1 MRLFVWWLPTMQTL
15 RASVTWE
22 AECSRIG
29 GVQMDLVVGLSLTPT
44 AVRWVLV
51 EGATGE
57 GAPIDRGEFLVGG
70 LDADFML
77 DVLLNREVVAE
88 NRVHAVGVTWS
99 NEAAVSAAAV
109 LDALADRGV
118 RNVVVVPDTEAAGA
132 LAFGIAEITDY
143 DDVAVCVV
151 EPDVALVALVKAGD
165 VRVDRIDRPLDHDD
179 ALELTKGVIALLD
192 STDRT
197 PNAVFVVGSDDVD
210 VIVSSFE
217 EISDAQVISAAEADL
232 ALARGAALAS
242 ARELNDVEVPVAWV
256 APGVTSRVG
265 VLSAVLC
272 AAVLTF
278 IVSLSVAVG
287 LRPTPDSAMEQPQNV
302 NAAAPAAPSTPR
314 PAPSLR
320 QAAAAMAQT
329 IVVAK
334 PPAPKPEA
342 APVYQPPAAAPVEP
356 PPVYQPP
363 AAPAP
368 VYVPPPAYVPAQ
380 PPPQPRLRDRIIERI
395 PIINRFHEPQYP
407 Q

>member
-1 MRLFVWWLPTMQTL
+1 
-15 RASVTWE
+15 
-22 AECSRIG
+22 
-29 GVQMDLVVGLSLTPT
+29 MDLVVGLSLTST

-70 LDADFML
+70 LDADFLL
-77 DVLLNREVVAE
+77 DVLLDRAVVAE

-99 NEAAVSAAAV
+99 SEAAVSAGAV

-132 LAFGIAEITDY
+132 LAFGIAEITEY

-151 EPDVALVALVKAGD
+151 EPDAALVARVHAGD
-165 VRVDRIDRPLDHDD
+165 VKVERIGRPLDRDD
-179 ALELTKGVIALLD
+179 ALELTCSVIATLD
-192 STDRT
+192 STDR
-197 PNAVFVVGSDDVD
+197 PPSAVFVVGSDDVD

-217 EISDAQVISAAEADL
+217 EISDAQVFSAAEADL

-242 ARELNDVEVPVAWV
+242 ARDVNEAEVPIAWV

-287 LRPTPDSAMEQPQNV
+287 IRPAPDSAMEEPQNV
-302 NAAAPAAPSTPR
+302 NAAAPAAPSTSR
-314 PAPSLR
+314 PAASLR
-320 QAAAAMAQT
+320 QAAAAVAQT

-334 PPAPKPEA
+334 PAAPQPEA
-342 APVYQPPAAAPVEP
+342 APVYQPPAAAPAEP
-356 PPVYQPP
+356 PPVYQ
-363 AAPAP
+363 APAP
-368 VYVPPPAYVPAQ
+368 VYVPPVPAYVPPPAYVPQ
-380 PPPQPRLRDRIIERI
+380 PPPQPRLRDRILDHI
-395 PIINRFHEPQYP
+395 PIIGRFH
-407 Q
+407 

>member
-1 MRLFVWWLPTMQTL
+1 
-15 RASVTWE
+15 
-22 AECSRIG
+22 
-29 GVQMDLVVGLSLTPT
+29 MDLVVGLSLTST

-70 LDADFML
+70 LDADFLL
-77 DVLLNREVVAE
+77 DVLLDRAVVAE

-99 NEAAVSAAAV
+99 SEAAVSAGAV

-118 RNVVVVPDTEAAGA
+118 RNVVVVPATEAAGA
-132 LAFGIAEITDY
+132 LAFGIAEITEY
-143 DDVAVCVV
+143 DDLAVCVV
-151 EPDVALVALVKAGD
+151 EPDAALVARVHAGD
-165 VRVDRIDRPLDHDD
+165 VKVERIGRPLDRDD
-179 ALELTKGVIALLD
+179 ALELTCSVIATLD
-192 STDRT
+192 STDRP

-217 EISDAQVISAAEADL
+217 EISDAQVFSAAEADL
-232 ALARGAALAS
+232 ALARGTALAS
-242 ARELNDVEVPVAWV
+242 AREVNEAEVPIAWV
-256 APGVTSRVG
+256 APGNTSRVG
-265 VLSAVLC
+265 VLSAVLG

-287 LRPTPDSAMEQPQNV
+287 IRPAPDSAMAEPQNV
-302 NAAAPAAPSTPR
+302 NAAAPAATSTPR
-314 PAPSLR
+314 PAASLR
-320 QAAAAMAQT
+320 QAAAAVAQT

-334 PPAPKPEA
+334 PAAPQPEA
-342 APVYQPPAAAPVEP
+342 APVYQPPAAP
-356 PPVYQPP
+356 PPVYQ
-363 AAPAP
+363 APAP
-368 VYVPPPAYVPAQ
+368 VYVPPVPAYVPPPAYVPA